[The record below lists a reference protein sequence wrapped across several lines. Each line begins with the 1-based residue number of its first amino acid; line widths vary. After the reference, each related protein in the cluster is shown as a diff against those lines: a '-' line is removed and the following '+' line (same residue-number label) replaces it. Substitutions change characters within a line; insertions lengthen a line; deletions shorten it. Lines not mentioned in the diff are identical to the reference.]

1 MNPAGLT
8 FPAPRCGEARE
19 LNALLAR
26 RADLANRVREAEHA
40 GTHVS
45 QQRMAASA
53 AVQAVERRRASGESV
68 PDAEVKRATKALEAA
83 KAREAEPWPERVAGM
98 REAMRAMD
106 QDLAAFVVGHFDAL
120 ADEIA
125 GDGQAATARVDDAAR
140 ELIAAH
146 AARQAVERR
155 VFALAGVVRNPR
167 PGDVRRSR
175 ADAVA
180 REAGALLQRGGEDAP
195 TLLSDPRQPRSGQ
208 AVAAGFSP
216 GDVDPWS

>member
-1 MNPAGLT
+1 MNLAGLK

-19 LNALLAR
+19 LNDLLAR

-45 QQRMAASA
+45 AERMAASA

-68 PDAEVKRATKALEAA
+68 PDAELKRATKALEAA
-83 KAREAEPWPERVAGM
+83 KAREAEPWRERVAGM

-106 QDLAAFVVGHFDAL
+106 HDIAAFVVQHFDAL

-146 AARQAVERR
+146 AARQGVEQR

-167 PGDVRRSR
+167 PGDVTRTR
-175 ADAVA
+175 AEAVA

-195 TLLSDPRQPRSGQ
+195 TLLADPRQPRHAS
-208 AVAAGFSP
+208 VTVDLP
-216 GDVDPWS
+216 GDMEEAWT